1 MMRDDDT
8 RMTGSVGSVLTG
20 CVCRSVV
27 FSGLKKQWGT
37 ISVLYQLNL
46 DEIRMKYVTVD
57 DLDDVW

>member
-37 ISVLYQLNL
+37 ISVLYQLYL

-57 DLDDVW
+57 NLDDVW

>member
-1 MMRDDDT
+1 
-8 RMTGSVGSVLTG
+8 MTGSVGSVLTG